1 MVSTNLYFLW
11 QKGAKSGVLIAVFS
25 TLLKRENAMA
35 ILATFVRIVAVILLI
50 EDLISRS

>member
-1 MVSTNLYFLW
+1 MISTNLYFLW

-25 TLLKRENAMA
+25 TLLKRGNVMV
-35 ILATFVRIVAVILLI
+35 ILATFVRIVAVILPT